1 MSEDEDTD
9 GRPGVVLPAAVMLR
23 AQSSGPAA
31 MGWVRAL
38 SGTVADL
45 ERDWRIRV
53 GRAIDGG
60 SEAFVAPAVTARGE
74 LAILKV
80 RMPHDDAF
88 VHEVNVLA
96 VAAGRG
102 YPKLLKRDDARSA
115 ILIERLGPSLESLG
129 LPVDEQI
136 RITCETLHEAWIAIG
151 PELGLPTCAE
161 KAAWLDR
168 FIVETW
174 TTLQKPCSTAV
185 IDRARAFCDE
195 RRGLFDPNDA
205 VLVHGDAHPAN
216 TLSVLGGGRRKFKLV
231 DPDGLYGDR
240 AYDLAI
246 PMRGWSAELLAGDA
260 LELGRR
266 RCAYLHELTGADSDA
281 IWQWGF
287 IERVSTGLA
296 LMVHGSR
303 EEGAEMLAV
312 SERWL

>member
-1 MSEDEDTD
+1 MSEDENSD
-9 GRPGVVLPAAVMLR
+9 GDAGVVLPTAVMLR

-31 MGWVRAL
+31 MRWVREL
-38 SGTVADL
+38 PGIVAEL

-60 SEAFVAPAVTARGE
+60 SEAFVAQAVTERGE

-136 RITCETLHEAWIAIG
+136 RLTCETLRGAWIAVG
-151 PELGLPTCAE
+151 PDPGLPTCAE
-161 KAAWLDR
+161 KAAWLDG

-174 TTLQKPCSTAV
+174 RTLQKPCSVAV

-195 RRGLFDPNDA
+195 RRGAFDPDGA

-216 TLSVLGGGRRKFKLV
+216 TLRVLGGGARRFKLV

-246 PMRGWSAELLAGDA
+246 PMRGWSAQLLAGDA

-266 RCAYLHELTGADSDA
+266 RCAYLQRLTGADPDA

-287 IERVSTGLA
+287 VERVSTGLA

-303 EEGAEMLAV
+303 EEGREMLEV
-312 SERWL
+312 SQRWV